1 MGFGKDE
8 PAAMT
13 STYHAA
19 LDSGLGQRL
28 KKIND
33 VIDAAARKS
42 GRTGKAVRLVGI
54 SKTVTRASVNAAYAA
69 GLREFG
75 ENRVDMASEKF
86 AENVPADL
94 ILHMVGPMRA
104 DEVNQIAGRFAL
116 IHSLGEAELAVA
128 LNKRCERNGVV
139 QPVLLQINVG
149 REVQKHGCSV
159 EAAPQ
164 LLEQVLALDN
174 LDVRGFMT
182 MAPYHAQP
190 EETRPVFAEMR
201 SIADNLRAAY
211 PEASL
216 EVLSMGMTNDF
227 AVAVEEGST
236 MVRVGRAIFHA
247 EHAI

>member
-1 MGFGKDE
+1 
-8 PAAMT
+8 MT

-19 LDSGLGQRL
+19 LDTGLGKRL
-28 KKIND
+28 ARIRER
-33 VIDAAARKS
+33 IDEAARKS
-42 GRTGKAVRLVGI
+42 GRTGKSVRLVGI

-75 ENRVDMASEKF
+75 ENRIDMAIEKF
-86 AENVPADL
+86 AENVPGDL
-94 ILHMVGPMRA
+94 ILHMVGPLRGENLSQVA
-104 DEVNQIAGRFAL
+104 DRFAL
-116 IHSLGEAELAVA
+116 IHSLGELDIADSLNRKCELA
-128 LNKRCERNGVV
+128 GTV

-159 EAAPQ
+159 EDAPR
-164 LLEQVLALDN
+164 LLEHALELEN
-174 LDVRGFMT
+174 LKVQGFMT

-201 SIADNLRAAY
+201 EVAAKLRSAY

-216 EVLSMGMTNDF
+216 NILSMGMTNDF
-227 AVAVEEGST
+227 QVAVEEGST

>member
-1 MGFGKDE
+1 M
-8 PAAMT
+8 A

-19 LDSGLGQRL
+19 LDTGLGKRL
-28 KKIND
+28 ERIHNLID
-33 VIDAAARKS
+33 DAAQKS
-42 GRTGKAVRLVGI
+42 GRTGDDVRLIGI

-75 ENRVDMASEKF
+75 ENRVDMAIEKF
-86 AENVPADL
+86 AENVPDDL
-94 ILHMVGPMRA
+94 ILHMVGPLR
-104 DEVNQIAGRFAL
+104 DEDVRLIPGRFAL
-116 IHSLGEAELAVA
+116 IHSLGEIELAGELNRHCEVA
-128 LNKRCERNGVV
+128 DVV

-159 EAAPQ
+159 ENAPR
-164 LLEQVLALDN
+164 LLEQVLQLNN
-174 LDVRGFMT
+174 LEVQGFMT

-201 SIADNLRAAY
+201 EIAAGLRSSY
-211 PEASL
+211 PDASL
-216 EVLSMGMTNDF
+216 DTLSMGMTNDF
-227 AVAVEEGST
+227 PVAVEEGST

>member
-1 MGFGKDE
+1 
-8 PAAMT
+8 MT

-19 LDSGLGQRL
+19 LDSGLNQRL
-28 KKIND
+28 KRIQD
-33 VIDAAARKS
+33 LIEEAARKS
-42 GRTGKAVRLVGI
+42 GRTGKDVRLVGI

-75 ENRVDMASEKF
+75 ENRVDMAIEKF
-86 AENVPADL
+86 AENVPDDL

-104 DEVNQIAGRFAL
+104 EEVDKIAGRFAL
-116 IHSLGEAELAVA
+116 IHSLGEAGLANA
-128 LNKRCERNGVV
+128 LNSRCEREGIV

-159 EAAPQ
+159 EDAPQ
-164 LLEQVLALDN
+164 LLEQVLELPS
-174 LDVRGFMT
+174 LDVQGFMT
-182 MAPYHAQP
+182 MAPFHAEP

-201 SIADNLRAAY
+201 SIAEKLRSRY

-216 EVLSMGMTNDF
+216 PILSMGMTNDF
-227 AVAVEEGST
+227 TVAVEEGST

>member
-1 MGFGKDE
+1 M
-8 PAAMT
+8 A

-19 LDSGLGQRL
+19 LDTGLGKRL
-28 KKIND
+28 ERIHNLID
-33 VIDAAARKS
+33 DAASRS
-42 GRTGKAVRLVGI
+42 GRTGEDVRLIGI

-75 ENRVDMASEKF
+75 ENRVDMAIEKF
-86 AENVPADL
+86 AENVPEDL
-94 ILHMVGPMRA
+94 ILHMVGPMR
-104 DEVNQIAGRFAL
+104 DEDVGTIPGRFAL
-116 IHSLGEAELAVA
+116 IHSLGELDLANEL
-128 LNKRCERNGVV
+128 NRHCEAADVI

-159 EAAPQ
+159 ENAPR
-164 LLEQVLALDN
+164 LLEKVLQLDQ
-174 LDVRGFMT
+174 LEVQGFMT

-201 SIADNLRAAY
+201 EIAVGLRSSYPDAA
-211 PEASL
+211 L
-216 EVLSMGMTNDF
+216 DTLSMGMTNDF

>member
-1 MGFGKDE
+1 
-8 PAAMT
+8 MT
-13 STYHAA
+13 GTYHAS
-19 LDSGLGQRL
+19 LDTSLGSRIARIQS
-28 KKIND
+28 I
-33 VIDAAARKS
+33 IDEAARQS
-42 GRTGKAVRLVGI
+42 GRTGKDVRLVAI

-75 ENRVDMASEKF
+75 ENRVEMALEKF

-94 ILHMVGPMRA
+94 ILHMVGPLRGE
-104 DEVNQIAGRFAL
+104 DLAGIPGMFAL
-116 IHSLGEAELAVA
+116 VHSVDAPDVADA
-128 LNKRCERNGVV
+128 LNRRAEFADVV
-139 QPVLLQINVG
+139 QPVLLQVNVG

-159 EAAPQ
+159 GDAPAV
-164 LLEQVLALDN
+164 LEHLFGLSN
-174 LDVRGFMT
+174 LEVQGFMT

-201 SIADNLRAAY
+201 NLASKLQAQYADR
-211 PEASL
+211 SL

-227 AVAVEEGST
+227 QVAVEEGST